1 MNNIFL
7 RFLQLVS
14 SDELH
19 QSKQDEIS
27 HTAIFLLNEIAL
39 KDFEKNPMTVM
50 QAMNLKALGSPS
62 NLHHKLDEL
71 REAAMIEVT
80 SVGTYRRTKYFFLTK
95 AAKDYFQI
103 KSEAMAKAFK

>member
-39 KDFEKNPMTVM
+39 KDFEKKSHDCY
-50 QAMNLKALGSPS
+50 AS
-62 NLHHKLDEL
+62 NEP
-71 REAAMIEVT
+71 
-80 SVGTYRRTKYFFLTK
+80 
-95 AAKDYFQI
+95 
-103 KSEAMAKAFK
+103 